1 MEEEKFFTKSKHQST
16 TNIIEAWGMMRRH
29 YEALSL
35 ISHREMPHEEYMRVW
50 RYRRLVLEY
59 IKYLETLP
67 AFMVIAEEDPVYEGD
82 KNKACSPMQYIGP
95 CVAIIETIET
105 YGGSG
110 S

>member
-1 MEEEKFFTKSKHQST
+1 
-16 TNIIEAWGMMRRH
+16 MMRRH
-29 YEALSL
+29 YDDLCR
-35 ISHREMPHEEYMRVW
+35 ITHRELPHEEYMKIW

-59 IKYLETLP
+59 IRYLETLP
-67 AFMVIAEEDPVYEGD
+67 AFMVIAEEDPVYKGD